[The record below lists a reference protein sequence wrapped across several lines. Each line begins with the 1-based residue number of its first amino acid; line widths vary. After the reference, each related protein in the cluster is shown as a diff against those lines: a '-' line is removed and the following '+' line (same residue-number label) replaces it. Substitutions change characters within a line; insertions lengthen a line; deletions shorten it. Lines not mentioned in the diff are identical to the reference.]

1 MKKKEDI
8 GQRRRGEINSIDTEL
23 LELLN
28 RRAEIAL
35 WLGAIKTFDD
45 IALCDHNREQQ
56 VLERLSSQN
65 KGPLDDQGIRN
76 IFQRVI
82 DESLYLQQ
90 RTYQKKAQA
99 AAKAKKDLPTRSRVA
114 FLGEPGTFSEEAVFA
129 LMGKECNAVSC
140 PTFEEL
146 FQAIHRGQAE
156 YILAPLENSLV
167 GSVHRCFDLLL
178 GSPLHIA
185 GEVVLPISL
194 YLIGPKE
201 ATFESV
207 RAVESHPVA
216 LGQCD
221 MFLNENHHLTRVE
234 ADDTAGSVHRAVA
247 SGDPTRA
254 AIGSIR
260 AAEIY
265 GGKIL
270 REHVEDHTENY
281 TRFLLLSE
289 NGDVSRHGAKLSL
302 LVTLKHK
309 AGALHSALRPFV
321 RRGINLLKIESRP
334 IKGDPSQF
342 SFYFDI
348 EVPASE
354 NELAGAL
361 DEIGE
366 LSDTVRHLGR
376 YSVLNLMK

>member
-1 MKKKEDI
+1 MKKTEDDVQI
-8 GQRRRGEINSIDTEL
+8 RRGEINSIDSEL

-56 VLERLSSQN
+56 VLERLASQN
-65 KGPLDDQGIRN
+65 HGPLDDQGIRN

-90 RTYQKKAQA
+90 RTYQKKAKA
-99 AAKAKKDLPTRSRVA
+99 SAKAKNDLPSKSRVA
-114 FLGEPGTFSEEAVFA
+114 FLGEPGTFSEEAVLA
-129 LMGKECNAVSC
+129 LMGSECEPVSC
-140 PTFEEL
+140 PTFEDL
-146 FQAIHRGQAE
+146 FQAIHKGQAD

-178 GSPLHIA
+178 GSSLHIA

-194 YLIGPKE
+194 YLIGPNE

-207 RAVESHPVA
+207 RTVESHPVA

-221 MFLNENHHLTRVE
+221 MFLNENHHWLRIE
-234 ADDTAGSVHRAVA
+234 ADDTAGSVHRAVE
-247 SGDPTRA
+247 SRDPTRA

-260 AAEIY
+260 AAQIY
-265 GGKIL
+265 GGNIL

-281 TRFLLLSE
+281 TRFVLLAE
-289 NGDVSRHGAKLSL
+289 NGDFSKRGTKLSL
-302 LVTLKHK
+302 LVTLKHQP
-309 AGALHSALRPFV
+309 GALHSALRPFV
-321 RRGINLLKIESRP
+321 RRGINLIKIESRP

-342 SFYFDI
+342 SFYFDL
-348 EVPASE
+348 EVPANE
-354 NELAGAL
+354 NELSGAL
-361 DEIGE
+361 EEIGE
-366 LSDTVRHLGR
+366 LSDKVRNLGR

>member
-1 MKKKEDI
+1 MKDADNVSN
-8 GQRRRGEINSIDTEL
+8 RRSEINAIDSEL

-56 VLERLSSQN
+56 VLERLIMEN
-65 KGPLDDQGIRN
+65 RGPLDDQSIRN

-90 RTYQKKAQA
+90 RTYQKKAKA
-99 AAKAKKDLPTRSRVA
+99 SAKTNKNLLAKSRVA
-114 FLGEPGTFSEEAVFA
+114 FLGEPGTFSEEATLA
-129 LMGKECNAVSC
+129 LMGDECQPVSC
-140 PTFEEL
+140 PTFEDL
-146 FQAIHRGQAE
+146 FQAIHRGQAD

-178 GSPLHIA
+178 SSSLYIA
-185 GEVVLPISL
+185 GEVVLPVSL
-194 YLIGPKE
+194 YWIGAPGS
-201 ATFESV
+201 TLESV
-207 RAVESHPVA
+207 RTVESHPVA
-216 LGQCD
+216 LGQCE
-221 MFLNENHHLTRVE
+221 MFFAENHHLVRVE
-234 ADDTAGSVHRAVA
+234 ADDTAGSVHRAVE
-247 SGDPTRA
+247 SGDPSRS
-254 AIGSIR
+254 AIGSRR
-260 AAEIY
+260 AAQIY

-270 REHVEDHTENY
+270 REHVEDHAENY
-281 TRFLLLSE
+281 TRFVLLAE
-289 NGDVSRHGAKLSL
+289 NGDFSNRGTKLSL

-342 SFYFDI
+342 SFYFDL

-354 NELAGAL
+354 SELSGAL
-361 DEIGE
+361 EEIGE
-366 LSDTVRHLGR
+366 LSDKVRNLGR